1 MTQNQTDNGDG
12 GMAKQDIPPSILI
25 RAAEPEDA
33 PGATALMNLPG
44 YRWGTMRLPYQ
55 SESTTRQKMS
65 ASGPTFICLVAIL
78 EENVIG
84 MASLSRF
91 EGRRSHAGAVGMG
104 VHDDHVGQGL
114 GTRLLSSLLEVA
126 DDWWALRRVELTVN
140 ADNTRAIELYKRM
153 GFEQEGL
160 LRDYALRGGVL
171 VDAISMARLKEAAI
185 HT

>member
-1 MTQNQTDNGDG
+1 MIQSQMSDGDDRT
-12 GMAKQDIPPSILI
+12 AKQDMPPGVLI

-33 PGATALMNLPG
+33 PGATALINLPG

-55 SESTTRQKMS
+55 SESATRQRMS
-65 ASGPTFICLVAIL
+65 ANGPTFNCLVAVL
-78 EENVIG
+78 EEKVVG
-84 MASLSRF
+84 MASLARF
-91 EGRRSHAGAVGMG
+91 EGRRSHAGNIGMG
-104 VHDDHVGQGL
+104 VHDDYVGQGV

-126 DDWWALRRVELTVN
+126 DDWWALRRLELTVN
-140 ADNTRAIELYKRM
+140 ADNARAIDLYKRM

-171 VDAISMARLKEAAI
+171 VDAISMARLREATI

>member
-1 MTQNQTDNGDG
+1 MTKNQTNNDDTA
-12 GMAKQDIPPSILI
+12 MQELPPGILI

-33 PGATALMNLPG
+33 PGVTVLMNLPG
-44 YRWGTMRLPYQ
+44 YRWGTTRIPYQ
-55 SESTTRQKMS
+55 SENTTRQKVLTG
-65 ASGPTFICLVAIL
+65 GPTFICLVAVL

-91 EGRRSHAGAVGMG
+91 EGRRSHAGAIGMG
-104 VHDDHVGQGL
+104 VHDDYVGQGL
-114 GTRLLSSLLEVA
+114 GTRLLSSLLDVA

-140 ADNTRAIELYKRM
+140 ADNARAIDLYKRM

-171 VDAISMARLKEAAI
+171 VNAISMARLRVTAI
-185 HT
+185 HS